1 MTPCGLRP
9 FEPQC
14 LWYNRLPCVLC
25 VTGMPNGRQATIA
38 CVTAR
43 PILYPEPA
51 NDSIDN
57 KASIK
62 DGLRQMQALSRPQ
75 PLPLQRQPIVSGMA
89 SVILTRSPAPT
100 CPHRPCPASLLLA
113 PSQASQPQHQSNLQG
128 CVPRQCGFFSPS
140 DRKTRM
146 MHACMRRARGRP
158 QA

>member
-38 CVTAR
+38 CVTAG

-113 PSQASQPQHQSNLQG
+113 PSTASSSTPIQSARLRAAP
-128 CVPRQCGFFSPS
+128 VWLFSPS

-146 MHACMRRARGRP
+146 MHARMRRARGRP